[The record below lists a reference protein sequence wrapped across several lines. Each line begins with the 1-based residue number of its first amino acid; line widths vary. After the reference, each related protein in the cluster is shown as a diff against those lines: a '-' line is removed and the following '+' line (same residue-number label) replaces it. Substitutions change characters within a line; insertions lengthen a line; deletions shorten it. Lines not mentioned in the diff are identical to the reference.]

1 VVGLGACLVVGCA
14 AVPPPRVLGRADRAA
29 ESPSALEA
37 KALASGAFAHA
48 EKKRREA
55 YEAFDDDRLAEA
67 QVLGEHA
74 VAAYAH
80 AHVLSRVVRASQ
92 MLAKAEDDLAV
103 ANTELAGL
111 DADQSREKAALD
123 ALELQVRVLRD
134 AEPLL
139 DPGKASPARE
149 KARREAARAL
159 ALQARLLCGAA
170 TMLTSAGAKG
180 AKPKAKTVA
189 DAASK
194 LAAEL
199 TTAQTALDVLDE
211 KLAGPKPTP
220 IDEALSL
227 RATCL
232 SVLTRV
238 RRARTPVSSSPG
250 TGDALLSELSAMKKH
265 APSRDDRGVVV
276 TLRGVF
282 DGEGLS
288 PSGKEALTELGR
300 VAAAHPDFPV
310 AVVLHQARPAKKGS
324 QALWRARGLAMVEAL
339 GVPGA
344 RSTVAGDALP
354 VVSPT
359 GKDKSRNERV
369 EVVFVTPETF

>member
-1 VVGLGACLVVGCA
+1 MGLVVGVALQLGCA

-29 ESPSALEA
+29 ESPAALES
-37 KALASGAFAHA
+37 KKLASGAFAHA
-48 EKKRREA
+48 EKMRREA
-55 YEAFDDDRLAEA
+55 HEAWGDERLAEA

-74 VAAYAH
+74 LAAYAH
-80 AHVLSRVVRASQ
+80 AHALARVARASQ
-92 MLAKAEDDLAV
+92 TLGKAQDDLAV
-103 ANTELAGL
+103 AERELAAL
-111 DADQSREKAALD
+111 EADQARVKAELD
-123 ALELQVRVLRD
+123 ALEVQVRVLRD
-134 AEPLL
+134 AEPMSE
-139 DPGKASPARE
+139 PGKASPARE

-170 TMLTSAGAKG
+170 SLLTGSSAAGAKS
-180 AKPKAKTVA
+180 KASVPPE
-189 DAASK
+189 
-194 LAAEL
+194 LAREL
-199 TTAQTALDVLDE
+199 TQAQKDLDALDAQLTG
-211 KLAGPKPTP
+211 KKPTP
-220 IDEALSL
+220 IDQALSM

-238 RRARTPVSSSPG
+238 RRTRTPIATSPG
-250 TGDALLSELSAMKKH
+250 AGDALLSELSAMKKH

-288 PSGKEALTELGR
+288 ASGKAALAELGR
-300 VAAAHPDFPV
+300 VAAAHPSFPV
-310 AVVLHQARPAKKGS
+310 AVVLHQSRPSKKGDEARW
-324 QALWRARGLAMVEAL
+324 QARGKAALAAL
-339 GVPGA
+339 GVSGG

-359 GKDKSRNERV
+359 GKNKARNERV